1 MNNYLKNKIQKLI
14 NETLEDKANEVME
27 KLKFNKHGSSFD
39 YVEEGEMCES
49 CGGEMSEGECTEC
62 GNMYEGE
69 MCESCGG
76 EMTEGECM
84 ECGGEMREQG
94 PKRDWGSVGRGAATG
109 GLYGAATGA
118 AIGSVV
124 PVVGTAV
131 GAAVGTVYGAVTGA
145 AAGFVLSSGGSYD
158 GVKKIFDACNKSGM
172 GKSTMNGGT
181 LDSIS
186 KKLYDAVRVWIG
198 TDEDAIKDALSQ
210 LKTIPDFCSVI
221 KRYEENYPG
230 KTLLDDL
237 DGDIDTDSEW
247 NEYVYLPLLA
257 AKRKSEELGKKSG
270 GEMRENDEMD
280 FETPMRDGI
289 RSHKGKFKT
298 PMRNAIRSN
307 KGKFKTPMRDAMG
320 MRSRKNR
327 HNDVEDDMNEG
338 VYHEMREQDDA
349 ESRNTHNRTKD
360 DEIIHNW
367 LDNGKHTL
375 KGKRDGEKFNAHSY
389 ETDSTDDKTKEWY
402 QGHYDKIKGISHEY
416 ESDDDSFFLPGF
428 GEIST
433 YASDEGELDE
443 KFYGNQRRLDKNKNG
458 RLDSQDF
465 KMLRKKEDVNE
476 NVFYELTTAVNG
488 KREKLLFNE
497 SQFEEMIENIVLK
510 EESKFNK
517 GKTPAG
523 YAEYER
529 SIKTSKKNEEGYM
542 KDLSKKMKDYLKDGS
557 KGKYE
562 MSPKHFPKGNGE
574 LEEMSKKAY
583 VASGAIEDYIDNFTA
598 AGLENLDYDE
608 IHPDEDW
615 VTDNVVGSSRTGNNP
630 EWANAVETPNNE
642 KRNKIRKDNL
652 LAKIKRKAYNKSP
665 QPIFTDKSGE
675 NKGDKIMTKL
685 ESIDEKKKQKI
696 NEDFTRIMDLMSY
709 KKNTQ

>member
-1 MNNYLKNKIQKLI
+1 MNNYLKYKAKKLI
-14 NETLEDKANEVME
+14 NETLEQKANEVME
-27 KLKFNKHGSSFD
+27 KLKFNKPGSSFD

-49 CGGEMSEGECTEC
+49 CGGEM
-62 GNMYEGE
+62 
-69 MCESCGG
+69 
-76 EMTEGECM
+76 TEGECR
-84 ECGGEMREQG
+84 ECGGEMREQ
-94 PKRDWGSVGRGAATG
+94 D
-109 GLYGAATGA
+109 LYGKDLVDASAAGLGVGA
-118 AIGSVV
+118 AIGTAIL
-124 PVVGTAV
+124 PGAGTAAGGIIGAVVGL
-131 GAAVGTVYGAVTGA
+131 
-145 AAGFVLSSGGSYD
+145 AAGLVRSSGGSYE
-158 GVKKIFDACNKSGM
+158 GVIKIFDACKTNGM
-172 GKSTMNGGT
+172 GKSTMNGST
-181 LDSIS
+181 LDLIS
-186 KKLYDAVRVWIG
+186 KKLYDAVRVWSG

-230 KTLLDDL
+230 ETLLDDL
-237 DGDIDTDSEW
+237 DGDIDSDSEW

-270 GEMRENDEMD
+270 GSIRENDEMD
-280 FETPMRDGI
+280 FETPIRDAI
-289 RSHKGKFKT
+289 RSHKGKFRT
-298 PMRNAIRSN
+298 PMRDAIRSN
-307 KGKFKTPMRDAMG
+307 KGRFKTPMRDTMA
-320 MRSRKNR
+320 MRSRKDR
-327 HNDVEDDMNEG
+327 HNDVEDDMNE
-338 VYHEMREQDDA
+338 V
-349 ESRNTHNRTKD
+349 
-360 DEIIHNW
+360 
-367 LDNGKHTL
+367 
-375 KGKRDGEKFNAHSY
+375 
-389 ETDSTDDKTKEWY
+389 
-402 QGHYDKIKGISHEY
+402 
-416 ESDDDSFFLPGF
+416 
-428 GEIST
+428 
-433 YASDEGELDE
+433 ELDE
-443 KFYGNQRRLDKNKNG
+443 KLYGNQKQIDKNHNG
-458 RLDSQDF
+458 KIDREDF
-465 KMLRKKEDVNE
+465 KMLRDRKEDVNE
-476 NVFYELTTAVNG
+476 NVFYELTTDVNG
-488 KREKLLFNE
+488 KREKLLFTE
-497 SQFEEMIENIVLK
+497 GQFEEMIENIVIK
-510 EESKFNK
+510 EEGKFNK

-542 KDLSKKMKDYLKDGS
+542 KDLTKKMKDYLKDGS

-665 QPIFTDKSGE
+665 QPIVTDKSGE
-675 NKGDKIMTKL
+675 NAGDKIMTKL

-696 NEDFTRIMDLMSY
+696 NEDYTRILDLMSY

>member
-1 MNNYLKNKIQKLI
+1 
-14 NETLEDKANEVME
+14 
-27 KLKFNKHGSSFD
+27 
-39 YVEEGEMCES
+39 
-49 CGGEMSEGECTEC
+49 
-62 GNMYEGE
+62 
-69 MCESCGG
+69 
-76 EMTEGECM
+76 M

-94 PKRDWGSVGRGAATG
+94 PKRDWGGVGRGAATG
-109 GLYGAATGA
+109 YVYGAATGA

-124 PVVGTAV
+124 PVAGTAV
-131 GAAVGTVYGAVTGA
+131 GAVVGAALGVVTGA
-145 AAGFVLSSGGSYD
+145 AAGFLLSSGGSYD
-158 GVKKIFDACNKSGM
+158 GVKKIFDACKTNGM

-186 KKLYDAVRVWIG
+186 KKLYDAVRVWDG

-270 GEMRENDEMD
+270 GSIRENDEMD
-280 FETPMRDGI
+280 FETPMR
-289 RSHKGKFKT
+289 
-298 PMRNAIRSN
+298 NAMRSN
-307 KGKFKTPMRDAMG
+307 KGKFKTPMRDAMRSNKG
-320 MRSRKNR
+320 KFKTPMRDAMAMRSRKNR
-327 HNDVEDDMNEG
+327 HNDFEDDMNEG
-338 VYHEMREQDDA
+338 VYHEMREDDA

-389 ETDSTDDKTKEWY
+389 ETDSTDDKAKEWY
-402 QGHYDKIKGISHEY
+402 QGHYDKIKGMSHEY

-497 SQFEEMIENIVLK
+497 NQFEEMIENIVLK
-510 EESKFNK
+510 EEGKFNK

-542 KDLSKKMKDYLKDGS
+542 KDLTKKMKDYLKDGS

-562 MSPKHFPKGNGE
+562 MSPKNFPKGNGE

-665 QPIFTDKSGE
+665 QPIVTDKSGE
-675 NKGDKIMTKL
+675 NAGDKIMVKL

-696 NEDFTRIMDLMSY
+696 NEDYTRIMSLMSY

>member
-1 MNNYLKNKIQKLI
+1 MNYYLKNKIQKLI

-27 KLKFNKHGSSFD
+27 KLKFNKPGSSFD
-39 YVEEGEMCES
+39 YVE
-49 CGGEMSEGECTEC
+49 
-62 GNMYEGE
+62 EGE

-84 ECGGEMREQG
+84 ECGNMYEGEMKEG
-94 PKRDWGSVGRGAATG
+94 EMCES
-109 GLYGAATGA
+109 
-118 AIGSVV
+118 
-124 PVVGTAV
+124 
-131 GAAVGTVYGAVTGA
+131 
-145 AAGFVLSSGGSYD
+145 
-158 GVKKIFDACNKSGM
+158 C
-172 GKSTMNGGT
+172 
-181 LDSIS
+181 
-186 KKLYDAVRVWIG
+186 
-198 TDEDAIKDALSQ
+198 
-210 LKTIPDFCSVI
+210 
-221 KRYEENYPG
+221 
-230 KTLLDDL
+230 
-237 DGDIDTDSEW
+237 
-247 NEYVYLPLLA
+247 
-257 AKRKSEELGKKSG
+257 G
-270 GEMRENDEMD
+270 GEMTEG
-280 FETPMRDGI
+280 ETCESCGY
-289 RSHKGKFKT
+289 
-298 PMRNAIRSN
+298 SN
-307 KGKFKTPMRDAMG
+307 ESEVMEKLHGNQKRID
-320 MRSRKNR
+320 KN
-327 HNDVEDDMNEG
+327 H
-338 VYHEMREQDDA
+338 
-349 ESRNTHNRTKD
+349 
-360 DEIIHNW
+360 
-367 LDNGKHTL
+367 NGKI
-375 KGKRDGEKFNAHSY
+375 
-389 ETDSTDDKTKEWY
+389 DSE
-402 QGHYDKIKGISHEY
+402 
-416 ESDDDSFFLPGF
+416 
-428 GEIST
+428 
-433 YASDEGELDE
+433 
-443 KFYGNQRRLDKNKNG
+443 
-458 RLDSQDF
+458 DF
-465 KMLRKKEDVNE
+465 KMLRKDKKEDVNE

-510 EESKFNK
+510 EEGKFNK

-542 KDLSKKMKDYLKDGS
+542 KDLTKKMKDYLKDGS

-562 MSPKHFPKGNGE
+562 MSPKNFPKGNGE

-665 QPIFTDKSGE
+665 QPVVTDKSGE
-675 NKGDKIMTKL
+675 NAGDKIMTKL

>member
-1 MNNYLKNKIQKLI
+1 MNYYLKNKIQKLI

-27 KLKFNKHGSSFD
+27 KLKFNKPGSSFD

-49 CGGEMSEGECTEC
+49 CGGEMTEGECTEC
-62 GNMYEGE
+62 GNMYEVEMYEGE

-76 EMTEGECM
+76 EMTEGETC
-84 ECGGEMREQG
+84 ESC
-94 PKRDWGSVGRGAATG
+94 
-109 GLYGAATGA
+109 
-118 AIGSVV
+118 
-124 PVVGTAV
+124 
-131 GAAVGTVYGAVTGA
+131 
-145 AAGFVLSSGGSYD
+145 
-158 GVKKIFDACNKSGM
+158 
-172 GKSTMNGGT
+172 
-181 LDSIS
+181 
-186 KKLYDAVRVWIG
+186 
-198 TDEDAIKDALSQ
+198 
-210 LKTIPDFCSVI
+210 
-221 KRYEENYPG
+221 
-230 KTLLDDL
+230 
-237 DGDIDTDSEW
+237 
-247 NEYVYLPLLA
+247 
-257 AKRKSEELGKKSG
+257 G

-280 FETPMRDGI
+280 FETPMRDAI
-289 RSHKGKFKT
+289 RSHKGKFRT
-298 PMRNAIRSN
+298 PMRDAIRSN
-307 KGKFKTPMRDAMG
+307 KGKFKTPMRDAMA

-327 HNDVEDDMNEG
+327 HNDFEDDMNE
-338 VYHEMREQDDA
+338 V
-349 ESRNTHNRTKD
+349 
-360 DEIIHNW
+360 
-367 LDNGKHTL
+367 
-375 KGKRDGEKFNAHSY
+375 
-389 ETDSTDDKTKEWY
+389 
-402 QGHYDKIKGISHEY
+402 
-416 ESDDDSFFLPGF
+416 
-428 GEIST
+428 
-433 YASDEGELDE
+433 ELDE
-443 KFYGNQRRLDKNKNG
+443 KLYGNQKRIDKNHNG

-465 KMLRKKEDVNE
+465 KMLRKEEDVNE

-488 KREKLLFNE
+488 KRDKLLFNE

-510 EESKFNK
+510 EEGKFNK

-542 KDLSKKMKDYLKDGS
+542 KDLAKKMKDYLKDGS

-652 LAKIKRKAYNKSP
+652 LAKIKRKAYNKAP
-665 QPIFTDKSGE
+665 QPVVTDKSGE
-675 NKGDKIMTKL
+675 NAGDKIMTKL

-696 NEDFTRIMDLMSY
+696 NEDYTRILDLMSY

>member
-27 KLKFNKHGSSFD
+27 KLKFNKPGSSFD
-39 YVEEGEMCES
+39 YVE
-49 CGGEMSEGECTEC
+49 
-62 GNMYEGE
+62 EGE

-84 ECGGEMREQG
+84 ECGNMYEGEMKEG
-94 PKRDWGSVGRGAATG
+94 EMCES
-109 GLYGAATGA
+109 
-118 AIGSVV
+118 
-124 PVVGTAV
+124 
-131 GAAVGTVYGAVTGA
+131 
-145 AAGFVLSSGGSYD
+145 
-158 GVKKIFDACNKSGM
+158 C
-172 GKSTMNGGT
+172 
-181 LDSIS
+181 
-186 KKLYDAVRVWIG
+186 
-198 TDEDAIKDALSQ
+198 
-210 LKTIPDFCSVI
+210 
-221 KRYEENYPG
+221 
-230 KTLLDDL
+230 
-237 DGDIDTDSEW
+237 
-247 NEYVYLPLLA
+247 
-257 AKRKSEELGKKSG
+257 G
-270 GEMRENDEMD
+270 GEMTEG
-280 FETPMRDGI
+280 ETCESCGY
-289 RSHKGKFKT
+289 
-298 PMRNAIRSN
+298 SN
-307 KGKFKTPMRDAMG
+307 ESEVMEKLHGNQKRID
-320 MRSRKNR
+320 KN
-327 HNDVEDDMNEG
+327 H
-338 VYHEMREQDDA
+338 
-349 ESRNTHNRTKD
+349 
-360 DEIIHNW
+360 
-367 LDNGKHTL
+367 NGKI
-375 KGKRDGEKFNAHSY
+375 
-389 ETDSTDDKTKEWY
+389 DSE
-402 QGHYDKIKGISHEY
+402 
-416 ESDDDSFFLPGF
+416 
-428 GEIST
+428 
-433 YASDEGELDE
+433 
-443 KFYGNQRRLDKNKNG
+443 
-458 RLDSQDF
+458 DF
-465 KMLRKKEDVNE
+465 KMLRKDKKEDVNE

-510 EESKFNK
+510 EEGKFNK

-542 KDLSKKMKDYLKDGS
+542 KDLTKKMKDYLKDGS

-562 MSPKHFPKGNGE
+562 MSPKNFPKGNGE

-652 LAKIKRKAYNKSP
+652 LAKIKRKAYNKAP
-665 QPIFTDKSGE
+665 QPVVTDKSGE

>member
-1 MNNYLKNKIQKLI
+1 MNYYLKNKIQKLI

-27 KLKFNKHGSSFD
+27 KLKFNKPGSSFD

-49 CGGEMSEGECTEC
+49 CGGEMTEGECTEC

-76 EMTEGECM
+76 EMTEGECR
-84 ECGGEMREQG
+84 ECGGEMTEQD
-94 PKRDWGSVGRGAATG
+94 PKRDWGSVGTGAATG
-109 GLYGAATGA
+109 GLYGASTGA

-131 GAAVGTVYGAVTGA
+131 GAALGGLIGATTGA
-145 AAGFVLSSGGSYD
+145 AAGLLYGSVGSYN
-158 GVKKIFDACNKSGM
+158 GVKKIFDACETKGM

-186 KKLYDAVRVWIG
+186 KKLYDAVRVWRG

-230 KTLLDDL
+230 ETLLDDL
-237 DGDIDTDSEW
+237 DGDIDSDSEW

-270 GEMRENDEMD
+270 GSIRENDEMD
-280 FETPMRDGI
+280 FETPIRDAI
-289 RSHKGKFKT
+289 RSHKGKFRT
-298 PMRNAIRSN
+298 PMRDAIRSN
-307 KGKFKTPMRDAMG
+307 KGRFKTPMRDAMA
-320 MRSRKNR
+320 MRSRKDR
-327 HNDVEDDMNEG
+327 HNDVEDDMNE
-338 VYHEMREQDDA
+338 V
-349 ESRNTHNRTKD
+349 
-360 DEIIHNW
+360 
-367 LDNGKHTL
+367 
-375 KGKRDGEKFNAHSY
+375 
-389 ETDSTDDKTKEWY
+389 
-402 QGHYDKIKGISHEY
+402 
-416 ESDDDSFFLPGF
+416 
-428 GEIST
+428 
-433 YASDEGELDE
+433 ELDE
-443 KFYGNQRRLDKNKNG
+443 KLYGNQKRIDKNHNG

-510 EESKFNK
+510 EEGKFNK

-542 KDLSKKMKDYLKDGS
+542 KDLTKKMKDYLKDGS

-562 MSPKHFPKGNGE
+562 MSPKNFPKGNGE
-574 LEEMSKKAY
+574 LEKMSKKAY

-652 LAKIKRKAYNKSP
+652 LAKIKRKAYNKAP
-665 QPIFTDKSGE
+665 QPVVTDKSGE
-675 NKGDKIMTKL
+675 NAGDKIMTKL

-696 NEDFTRIMDLMSY
+696 NEDYTRILDLMSY
-709 KKNTQ
+709 KKSTQ

>member
-27 KLKFNKHGSSFD
+27 KLKFNKPGSSFD

-49 CGGEMSEGECTEC
+49 CGGEMTEGECTEC
-62 GNMYEGE
+62 GYSN
-69 MCESCGG
+69 ES
-76 EMTEGECM
+76 EVM
-84 ECGGEMREQG
+84 EKLHGNQ
-94 PKRDWGSVGRGAATG
+94 KRIDKNHNG
-109 GLYGAATGA
+109 
-118 AIGSVV
+118 
-124 PVVGTAV
+124 
-131 GAAVGTVYGAVTGA
+131 
-145 AAGFVLSSGGSYD
+145 
-158 GVKKIFDACNKSGM
+158 KI
-172 GKSTMNGGT
+172 
-181 LDSIS
+181 DS
-186 KKLYDAVRVWIG
+186 
-198 TDEDAIKDALSQ
+198 EDFKMLR
-210 LKTIPDFCSVI
+210 K
-221 KRYEENYPG
+221 EEN
-230 KTLLDDL
+230 T
-237 DGDIDTDSEW
+237 DI
-247 NEYVYLPLLA
+247 
-257 AKRKSEELGKKSG
+257 EEV
-270 GEMRENDEMD
+270 M
-280 FETPMRDGI
+280 
-289 RSHKGKFKT
+289 
-298 PMRNAIRSN
+298 
-307 KGKFKTPMRDAMG
+307 
-320 MRSRKNR
+320 
-327 HNDVEDDMNEG
+327 
-338 VYHEMREQDDA
+338 
-349 ESRNTHNRTKD
+349 
-360 DEIIHNW
+360 
-367 LDNGKHTL
+367 
-375 KGKRDGEKFNAHSY
+375 EKLH
-389 ETDSTDDKTKEWY
+389 
-402 QGHYDKIKGISHEY
+402 
-416 ESDDDSFFLPGF
+416 
-428 GEIST
+428 
-433 YASDEGELDE
+433 
-443 KFYGNQRRLDKNKNG
+443 GNQRRLDKNKNG

-465 KMLRKKEDVNE
+465 KMLRKDKKEDVNE

-510 EESKFNK
+510 EEGKFNK

-542 KDLSKKMKDYLKDGS
+542 KDLAKKMKDYLKDGS

-652 LAKIKRKAYNKSP
+652 LAKIKRKAYNKAP
-665 QPIFTDKSGE
+665 QPVVTDKSGE
-675 NKGDKIMTKL
+675 NAGDKIMTKL

-696 NEDFTRIMDLMSY
+696 NEDYTRIMDLMSY

>member
-1 MNNYLKNKIQKLI
+1 MNYYLKNKIQKLI

-27 KLKFNKHGSSFD
+27 KLKFNKPGSSFD

-49 CGGEMSEGECTEC
+49 CGGEM
-62 GNMYEGE
+62 
-69 MCESCGG
+69 
-76 EMTEGECM
+76 TEGECS
-84 ECGGEMREQG
+84 ECGSKGGEM
-94 PKRDWGSVGRGAATG
+94 
-109 GLYGAATGA
+109 
-118 AIGSVV
+118 
-124 PVVGTAV
+124 
-131 GAAVGTVYGAVTGA
+131 
-145 AAGFVLSSGGSYD
+145 
-158 GVKKIFDACNKSGM
+158 M
-172 GKSTMNGGT
+172 
-181 LDSIS
+181 
-186 KKLYDAVRVWIG
+186 
-198 TDEDAIKDALSQ
+198 ED
-210 LKTIPDFCSVI
+210 
-221 KRYEENYPG
+221 
-230 KTLLDDL
+230 
-237 DGDIDTDSEW
+237 
-247 NEYVYLPLLA
+247 
-257 AKRKSEELGKKSG
+257 
-270 GEMRENDEMD
+270 DEMD
-280 FETPMRDGI
+280 FKTPMRDAI
-289 RSHKGKFKT
+289 RSHKGKFRT
-298 PMRNAIRSN
+298 PMRDAIRSN
-307 KGKFKTPMRDAMG
+307 KGRFKTPMRDAMA
-320 MRSRKNR
+320 MRSRKDR
-327 HNDVEDDMNEG
+327 HNDVEDDMNE
-338 VYHEMREQDDA
+338 V
-349 ESRNTHNRTKD
+349 
-360 DEIIHNW
+360 
-367 LDNGKHTL
+367 
-375 KGKRDGEKFNAHSY
+375 
-389 ETDSTDDKTKEWY
+389 
-402 QGHYDKIKGISHEY
+402 
-416 ESDDDSFFLPGF
+416 
-428 GEIST
+428 
-433 YASDEGELDE
+433 ELDE
-443 KFYGNQRRLDKNKNG
+443 KLYGNQKRIDKNHNG

-465 KMLRKKEDVNE
+465 KMLRKDKKEDVNE

-510 EESKFNK
+510 EEGKFNK

-562 MSPKHFPKGNGE
+562 MSPKNFPKGNGE

-665 QPIFTDKSGE
+665 QPIVTDKSGE

>member
-1 MNNYLKNKIQKLI
+1 MNYYLKNKIQKLI

-27 KLKFNKHGSSFD
+27 KLKFNKPGSSFD

-94 PKRDWGSVGRGAATG
+94 KRDWGRVGTGVAT
-109 GLYGAATGA
+109 GAATGA
-118 AIGSVV
+118 LLGSFV
-124 PVVGTAV
+124 PVPLLGTVV
-131 GAAVGTVYGAVTGA
+131 GAGIGAGIGFLTGA
-145 AAGFVLSSGGSYD
+145 ASVLLSDSNGSYN
-158 GVKKIFDACNKSGM
+158 GVKKIFDACKTKGM

-186 KKLYDAVRVWIG
+186 KKLYDAVYRFG
-198 TDEDAIKDALSQ
+198 TDENMIKSALGQ
-210 LKTIPDFCSVI
+210 IVTIPDFCGVI
-221 KRYEENYPG
+221 KRYGENYPG
-230 KTLLDDL
+230 KNLFDDL
-237 DGDIDTDSEW
+237 NGDIDNDSEW

-542 KDLSKKMKDYLKDGS
+542 KDLAKKMKDYLKDGS

-665 QPIFTDKSGE
+665 QPIVTDKSGE
-675 NKGDKIMTKL
+675 NAGDKIMAKL

>member
-1 MNNYLKNKIQKLI
+1 MNYYLKNKIQKLI

-27 KLKFNKHGSSFD
+27 KLKLNKPGSSFD

-49 CGGEMSEGECTEC
+49 CGGEMSEGECMEC

-76 EMTEGECM
+76 EMTEGECR
-84 ECGGEMREQG
+84 EC
-94 PKRDWGSVGRGAATG
+94 
-109 GLYGAATGA
+109 
-118 AIGSVV
+118 
-124 PVVGTAV
+124 
-131 GAAVGTVYGAVTGA
+131 
-145 AAGFVLSSGGSYD
+145 
-158 GVKKIFDACNKSGM
+158 
-172 GKSTMNGGT
+172 
-181 LDSIS
+181 
-186 KKLYDAVRVWIG
+186 
-198 TDEDAIKDALSQ
+198 
-210 LKTIPDFCSVI
+210 
-221 KRYEENYPG
+221 
-230 KTLLDDL
+230 
-237 DGDIDTDSEW
+237 
-247 NEYVYLPLLA
+247 
-257 AKRKSEELGKKSG
+257 G

-280 FETPMRDGI
+280 FETPIRDAI
-289 RSHKGKFKT
+289 RSHKGKFRT
-298 PMRNAIRSN
+298 PMRDSIRSN
-307 KGKFKTPMRDAMG
+307 KGKFKTPMRDAMA

-338 VYHEMREQDDA
+338 VYPEMREQDNA

-389 ETDSTDDKTKEWY
+389 ETDSTDEKTKEWY
-402 QGHYDKIKGISHEY
+402 QGHYDKIKGMPQEY
-416 ESDDDSFFLPGF
+416 KTNDDSFFLPGF

-465 KMLRKKEDVNE
+465 KMLRKDKKEDVNE

-510 EESKFNK
+510 EEGKFNK

-542 KDLSKKMKDYLKDGS
+542 KDLTKKMKDYLKDGS

-562 MSPKHFPKGNGE
+562 MSPKNFPKGNGE

-652 LAKIKRKAYNKSP
+652 LAKIKRKAYNKAP
-665 QPIFTDKSGE
+665 QPVVTDKSGE
-675 NKGDKIMTKL
+675 NAGDKIMTKL

-696 NEDFTRIMDLMSY
+696 NEDYTRILDLMSY
-709 KKNTQ
+709 KKSTQ

>member
-27 KLKFNKHGSSFD
+27 KLKFNKPGSSFD

-49 CGGEMSEGECTEC
+49 CGGEMTEGECTEC
-62 GNMYEGE
+62 GNMYEGEMREGE

-76 EMTEGECM
+76 EMTEGETCESCGYSNESEVM
-84 ECGGEMREQG
+84 E
-94 PKRDWGSVGRGAATG
+94 
-109 GLYGAATGA
+109 
-118 AIGSVV
+118 
-124 PVVGTAV
+124 
-131 GAAVGTVYGAVTGA
+131 
-145 AAGFVLSSGGSYD
+145 
-158 GVKKIFDACNKSGM
+158 
-172 GKSTMNGGT
+172 
-181 LDSIS
+181 
-186 KKLYDAVRVWIG
+186 KL
-198 TDEDAIKDALSQ
+198 
-210 LKTIPDFCSVI
+210 
-221 KRYEENYPG
+221 
-230 KTLLDDL
+230 
-237 DGDIDTDSEW
+237 
-247 NEYVYLPLLA
+247 
-257 AKRKSEELGKKSG
+257 
-270 GEMRENDEMD
+270 
-280 FETPMRDGI
+280 
-289 RSHKGKFKT
+289 H
-298 PMRNAIRSN
+298 
-307 KGKFKTPMRDAMG
+307 
-320 MRSRKNR
+320 
-327 HNDVEDDMNEG
+327 
-338 VYHEMREQDDA
+338 
-349 ESRNTHNRTKD
+349 
-360 DEIIHNW
+360 
-367 LDNGKHTL
+367 
-375 KGKRDGEKFNAHSY
+375 
-389 ETDSTDDKTKEWY
+389 
-402 QGHYDKIKGISHEY
+402 
-416 ESDDDSFFLPGF
+416 
-428 GEIST
+428 
-433 YASDEGELDE
+433 
-443 KFYGNQRRLDKNKNG
+443 GNQRRLDKNKNG

-510 EESKFNK
+510 EEGKFNK

-542 KDLSKKMKDYLKDGS
+542 KDLTKKMKDYLKDGS

-642 KRNKIRKDNL
+642 KRNKIRKDTM
-652 LAKIKRKAYNKSP
+652 LAKLKRKAYNKAP
-665 QPIFTDKSGE
+665 QPVVTDKSGGG
-675 NKGDKIMTKL
+675 KADSIMTKL
-685 ESIDEKKKQKI
+685 EYIDEKKKQKI
-696 NEDFTRIMDLMSY
+696 NEDYTRIMDLMSY